1 MAALAA
7 AAGVIVFFAWSD
19 RQTAKAHARVFAAP
33 DDDFAIIFPE
43 GTDVAFIEE
52 IERRPDADRV
62 TWKRRSSAT

>member
-1 MAALAA
+1 MKNIMIIDGAENC
-7 AAGVIVFFAWSD
+7 VYD
-19 RQTAKAHARVFAAP
+19 VFAAP